1 LSLEIINSNKTLY
14 SLSNQVTNMSIFSQK
29 SIKIQIKIE
38 KDYEIISTEDLD
50 PYIIKPVYLT
60 LKISRYSE
68 AINYTSK

>member
-1 LSLEIINSNKTLY
+1 
-14 SLSNQVTNMSIFSQK
+14 MSIFSQK